1 MNKGSNFK
9 KTKVMTFYSDSYKCN
24 FIKKK
29 KPCVDLFCLKHEQY
43 IGNML
48 IRVSLL
54 WLFLHYMYYH

>member
-29 KPCVDLFCLKHEQY
+29 KPCGDLFCLKHEQY

-48 IRVSLL
+48 MRVSLL
-54 WLFLHYMYYH
+54 

>member
-29 KPCVDLFCLKHEQY
+29 PCVDLFCLKHEQY
-43 IGNML
+43 IGNVLM
-48 IRVSLL
+48 RVSLL
-54 WLFLHYMYYH
+54 